1 MNDLGSEKD
10 EKLIGGKK
18 TKSSVLKRSKV
29 VASKGVKKRSKV
41 VASKGVKKSAK
52 KNNLTE
58 YNKKLDDAIKKNS
71 KDKKIKNMKDVR
83 ELAKKEFAKISKE
96 KRKGKGVAL
105 KLYNNEVDKVLKN
118 KVGVND
124 RKALHALV
132 KKK

>member
-1 MNDLGSEKD
+1 MNNSE
-10 EKLIGGKK
+10 ETPQLIGGKK

>member
-1 MNDLGSEKD
+1 MNNSE
-10 EKLIGGKK
+10 ETHQLIGGKK

-29 VASKGVKKRSKV
+29 VASKGVKNRSKV

>member
-1 MNDLGSEKD
+1 MNNSE
-10 EKLIGGKK
+10 ETHQLIGGKK